1 MITNCKNKNPYPTR
15 EGFGRRVGYARKALL
30 KLSADPLAR
39 IYTRKFD
46 NCFEM
51 YDGSAVVWALMREA
65 LTGNDA
71 LKNGIERTG
80 SWPHWLEVY
89 QQGQARD
96 ERQLNFFST
105 PALPA

>member
-1 MITNCKNKNPYPTR
+1 MTTACRNKNPYQTR
-15 EGFGRRVGYARKALL
+15 EGFGRRVAYARKALL

-51 YDGSAVVWALMREA
+51 YDGSAVVWALMHEA
-65 LTGNDA
+65 LAANGS
-71 LKNGIERTG
+71 LKHGIERTG

-89 QQGQARD
+89 EDGQPRD
-96 ERQLNFFST
+96 ERQLNLFST
-105 PALPA
+105 TIPV